1 MKAYPNLLLAGFY
14 KCGTT
19 SLSKYLS
26 EHNDVCVP
34 FAKELYHYI
43 DRGSPFS
50 SMNRVVQS
58 KEEWLQGDISDQY
71 LHNRGEKYY
80 LDATPCYYS
89 QNRAIEY
96 VKESGSKVI
105 FIIRN
110 PADRLLSSF
119 RFFKNVSQE
128 YPESSYEDF
137 ISSLFDNGNKKRRY
151 LDKIKKDFFKE
162 IFNLELEMGCYES
175 HITRWI
181 NVVGKKNVY
190 VGTLE
195 QMSADPLDV
204 MNKVCKFLDISPEAY
219 ANYDFK
225 AYMCSYEV
233 RLPFI
238 QRLGRKIFK
247 EDPDRYDQLSKYH
260 SNFHAIKNNTLKK
273 SIDSIYNHLLVKQE
287 KNKYKLPVSLTERVR
302 EFYSDTN
309 RRLLDK
315 YQIDYS

>member
-1 MKAYPNLLLAGFY
+1 MKVSPNLLIAGFY

-26 EHNDVCVP
+26 EHHDICVP

-50 SMNRVVQS
+50 SMNGVVQS
-58 KEEWLQGDISDQY
+58 KKEWSQGDISEQY
-71 LHNRGEKYY
+71 AHNRGEKYY

-96 VKESGSKVI
+96 AKESGAKVI

-119 RFFKNVSQE
+119 RFFKNVYQE

-162 IFNLELEMGCYES
+162 IFNLELETGCYES

-181 NVVGKKNVY
+181 NVVGKENVY
-190 VGTLE
+190 IETLE

-204 MNKVCKFLDISPEAY
+204 MNKICKFLDISPEVY
-219 ANYDFK
+219 ANYAFQ

-238 QRLGRKIFK
+238 QRLGREIFK
-247 EDPDRYDQLSKYH
+247 EDPDRYAQLSKYH

-287 KNKYKLPVSLTERVR
+287 KDKYKLPVSLTERVR

-309 RRLLDK
+309 RRLLEK